1 MVNSQQNLPVTA
13 SRVLDNQRVNF
24 LPTYFGG
31 RSFMLGEPLVYAW
44 LDRLS
49 VDYNGG
55 QWDFFEL
62 SNGGFYMAPVMPG
75 PLRIEVHGNYYSGTV
90 SADAAGVIATLFA
103 LGQLAAEVTDADEC
117 GPLIDHYHQL
127 LEFAD
132 SHAEGGAIFQ
142 AID

>member
-1 MVNSQQNLPVTA
+1 MVDTQQNLTVTA
-13 SRVLDNQRVNF
+13 SRVLDNQRENF
-24 LPTYFGG
+24 LPMYFGS

-49 VDYNGG
+49 VDYDGG
-55 QWDFFEL
+55 MWDFFEL
-62 SNGGFYMAPVMPG
+62 SNGGFYMAPVVPG
-75 PLRIEVHGNYYSGTV
+75 PLRIEVHGNYYSGSV
-90 SADAAGVIATLFA
+90 SADAAGIIATLFA
-103 LGQLAAEVTDADEC
+103 ISQLAAQVTDPDEC
-117 GPLIDHYHQL
+117 GPLIDRYHHL